1 MRLSALEIKKQDF
14 KKVMRGYEPNEVRAF
29 MELVASHYE
38 ELVSDNREL
47 SHKITELETSLKDYR
62 QVEKVLH
69 QTMLQAEETSKQMS
83 ENAKNQANN
92 ILKEAEVKG
101 MAMIEAAKQDV
112 SELRQQIGML
122 QNQRQEMVNRLKV
135 LLDVMNKNLKD
146 FETDYRTPHSFEN
159 AEKEAVQ
166 KIQVTEVPVK
176 EIPKPN
182 KPDSVFQPVQ
192 PVQKQPNIS
201 TVQPKTSLDD
211 ILSKLD

>member
-29 MELVASHYE
+29 MELVSSHYE

-47 SHKITELETSLKDYR
+47 SHKVTELETSLKDYK

-83 ENAKNQANN
+83 ENARNQATNM
-92 ILKEAEVKG
+92 LKEAEVKG

-112 SELRQQIGML
+112 SELRQQIAML
-122 QNQRQEMVNRLKV
+122 QNQRQEMVNRLRV

-166 KIQVTEVPVK
+166 KISIPEIAPRDVNRQV
-176 EIPKPN
+176 
-182 KPDSVFQPVQ
+182 KPDTIFQPVSNQ
-192 PVQKQPNIS
+192 PKQPNPA
-201 TVQPKTSLDD
+201 VQTQKSNLDD